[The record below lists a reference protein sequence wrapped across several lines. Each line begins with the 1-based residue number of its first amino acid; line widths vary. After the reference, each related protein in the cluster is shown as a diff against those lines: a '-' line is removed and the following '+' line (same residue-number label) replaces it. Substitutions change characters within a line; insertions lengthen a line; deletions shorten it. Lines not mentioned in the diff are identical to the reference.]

1 MQIEV
6 LKSKIHRVTI
16 TEANLNYVGS
26 ITIDEELMEAAN
38 LIEGERVQIWNV
50 TNGERL
56 DTYVI
61 RGRRGSGAI
70 CLNGAAA
77 RKAQVGDVLIIASYA
92 RMEFEEAKT
101 FRPWVVFPDTATNR
115 LVEKKRCGGRT
126 GCRGTIKT
134 ERDGRIPL
142 HNGFPLLPRRHRG
155 LHCPRPARP
164 CAELCGAFLRLCV
177 QLLR

>member
-61 RGRRGSGAI
+61 RGRRGRRRWATCSSSPPTPAWSSRRRRRS
-70 CLNGAAA
+70 A
-77 RKAQVGDVLIIASYA
+77 RGWSFPT
-92 RMEFEEAKT
+92 R
-101 FRPWVVFPDTATNR
+101 RPTVW
-115 LVEKKRCGGRT
+115 
-126 GCRGTIKT
+126 
-134 ERDGRIPL
+134 
-142 HNGFPLLPRRHRG
+142 
-155 LHCPRPARP
+155 
-164 CAELCGAFLRLCV
+164 
-177 QLLR
+177 

>member
-61 RGRRGSGAI
+61 RGRR
-70 CLNGAAA
+70 NGAAA

-115 LVEKKRCGGRT
+115 LVE
-126 GCRGTIKT
+126 
-134 ERDGRIPL
+134 
-142 HNGFPLLPRRHRG
+142 
-155 LHCPRPARP
+155 
-164 CAELCGAFLRLCV
+164 
-177 QLLR
+177 